1 MSLYESYETTVKCD
15 LNSMLGKSSLFKE
28 MHNNLNQECMSGI
41 NCLIS
46 FSDTAFAALVI
57 HFNSI

>member
-1 MSLYESYETTVKCD
+1 MSLYQSYETTVKCD

-28 MHNNLNQECMSGI
+28 MCNNLNQECMSSI
-41 NCLIS
+41 NCVIW
-46 FSDTAFAALVI
+46 FSDATFAALVI